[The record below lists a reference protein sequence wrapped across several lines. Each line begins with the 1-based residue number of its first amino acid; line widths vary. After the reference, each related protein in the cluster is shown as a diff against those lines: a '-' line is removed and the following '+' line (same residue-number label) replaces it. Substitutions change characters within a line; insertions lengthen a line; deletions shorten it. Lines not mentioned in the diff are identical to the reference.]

1 MCRTIATRIPTM
13 TKPSDAEL
21 RLLQQIWGAGR
32 LSARE
37 IHDAIGGDATWSYSS
52 TRKTL
57 DRMEEKGLVAVK
69 AVHGIKTYAAAEPK
83 LVTLAGLIRDF
94 ARNVLGA
101 DGPLPAATFVNAR
114 MIDPE
119 EVAELEALLERLSK
133 DDRTGDEA

>member
-1 MCRTIATRIPTM
+1 M
-13 TKPSDAEL
+13 TKPSAAEL
-21 RLLQQIWGAGR
+21 MLLRSLWGAER

-37 IHDAIGGDATWSYSS
+37 IHDAVGGDATWSYSS

-69 AVHGIKTYAAAEPK
+69 TVHGIKTFAAAQPK

-101 DGPLPAATFVNAR
+101 DGPLPAATFVNSKL
-114 MIDPE
+114 ITPD
-119 EVAELEALLERLSK
+119 EVEELEALLERLSK
-133 DDRTGDEA
+133 EGGEGE

>member
-1 MCRTIATRIPTM
+1 M
-13 TKPSDAEL
+13 TKPSDTEL
-21 RLLQQIWGAGR
+21 RLLQTLWAPER

-37 IHDAIGGDATWSYSS
+37 IHEAAGGDAVWSYSS

-69 AVHGIKTYAAAEPK
+69 AVHGIKTYAAAQPK

-101 DGPLPAATFVNAR
+101 DGPLPAATFVNAK
-114 MIDPE
+114 MIDPDE
-119 EVAELEALLERLSK
+119 IEELEALLERLSK
-133 DDRTGDEA
+133 EGGEDAS